1 MLTGMIWYRL
11 VCHAKTVEE
20 HHGNEHASSYFSIDA
35 LVVESMLPY
44 TLFGLAFLNLVSCGV
59 EHSDGSG
66 AEVAFHLRCHP
77 VYTFQSTSQVIS
89 NCAKE
94 TLHSTSDK
102 ILVHILL
109 GGIGV

>member
-1 MLTGMIWYRL
+1 MLILRVAEGNAWQKDTMDSVGML
-11 VCHAKTVEE
+11 SPE
-20 HHGNEHASSYFSIDA
+20 HGGPSGA
-35 LVVESMLPY
+35 
-44 TLFGLAFLNLVSCGV
+44 

-66 AEVAFHLRCHP
+66 AEVAFHLRC
-77 VYTFQSTSQVIS
+77 QSTSQVIS